1 MEIKLKS
8 YVSKKLCQ
16 VAVKQNKQEKKIIC
30 FRVIGGNYVMNVY
43 IRKVNKNLR
52 TTI

>member
-16 VAVKQNKQEKKIIC
+16 VDVKQNKQAKKYIC
-30 FRVIGGNYVMNVY
+30 FRVIGGDYVMNVY

>member
-16 VAVKQNKQEKKIIC
+16 VAVKQNKQAENIYMFQSNRWGLC
-30 FRVIGGNYVMNVY
+30 YEY
-43 IRKVNKNLR
+43 I
-52 TTI
+52 